1 MTKDEALRMALDAL
15 EKLFGIPD
23 MWTGGNGGDVAVWRL
38 GGSYRTQ
45 QAITAIKEALAQPKQ
60 EQGEPVA
67 WMSEENDCIFFDKD
81 KPNPMDY
88 DFWTPLYTNLP
99 QHKLF
104 NDPAEYD
111 DYDAAVRRN
120 EGKA

>member
-15 EKLFGIPD
+15 KNAYWPINPD
-23 MWTGGNGGDVAVWRL
+23 LLPAHNTKECGE
-38 GGSYRTQ
+38 
-45 QAITAIKEALAQPKQ
+45 AITAIKEALAQPKK
-60 EQGEPVA
+60 EQGEPV
-67 WMSEENDCIFFDKD
+67 
-81 KPNPMDY
+81 
-88 DFWTPLYTNLP
+88 
-99 QHKLF
+99 